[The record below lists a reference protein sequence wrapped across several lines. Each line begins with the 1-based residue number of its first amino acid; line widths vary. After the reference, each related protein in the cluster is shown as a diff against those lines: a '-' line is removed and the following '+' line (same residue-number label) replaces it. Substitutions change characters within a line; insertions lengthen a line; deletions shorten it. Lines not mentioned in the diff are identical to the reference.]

1 MSYMSWK
8 LWVNGTLVDF
18 LEDQGFR
25 TISYPQMSHVG
36 QLTPGGSLTGAVHV
50 STRVADIMSFQGCI
64 TDV

>member
-1 MSYMSWK
+1 M
-8 LWVNGTLVDF
+8 NGTLVDF